1 MIDATL
7 YDIGTITLID
17 LGLEGGPSAGV
28 LYSPMLNVKIRVDYE
43 GDWTSKLSRFDVSG
57 QFLASTYR
65 DRRYLGLLAL
75 DAVESDFEGIIDTI
89 RTHST
94 TESVDVIESFEDQ
107 PGNRLS
113 STLLIRSTYLEYT
126 PMQILLYE
134 GYLPF
139 GAFGEL
145 QHGAIS
151 FDLLVE
157 DREEI
162 SDAVDLLRGFGS
174 VEVERISREFR
185 RQIFPSVTEWTN
197 LLESIPSRQQ
207 ELLQVGLELGY
218 YDLPREVTLQELA
231 DEIGIAKT
239 TASQHLR
246 KAESNII
253 EFFVKYMKIHSGER
267 G

>member
-1 MIDATL
+1 
-7 YDIGTITLID
+7 
-17 LGLEGGPSAGV
+17 
-28 LYSPMLNVKIRVDYE
+28 MLNVKISVEYE
-43 GDWTSKLSRFDVSG
+43 NDWTSELAPYDISG

-65 DRRYLGLLAL
+65 DRRYLGLFA
-75 DAVESDFEGIIDTI
+75 IDVVRSEFDVVLETI
-89 RTHST
+89 RNHET
-94 TESVDVIESFEDQ
+94 TESVTIVESYENQ
-107 PGNRLS
+107 PGNRRS
-113 STLLIRSTYLEYT
+113 ATLLLHSTYMEYT

-145 QHGAIS
+145 EHGTMS

-157 DREEI
+157 DRKEI
-162 SDAVDLLRGFGS
+162 SDAVTLLREFGT

-185 RQIFPSVTEWTN
+185 RQTFPSMTEWTE
-197 LLESIPSRQQ
+197 LLEAIPTRQQ

-246 KAESNII
+246 KAEANII
-253 EFFVKYMKIHSGER
+253 EFFVRYLKLHGSG
-267 G
+267 